1 MKYLFLLS
9 GWQPSKYSR
18 ICSLHFSPTDFDQQS
33 RLLPSAVPVSIRP
46 TSDALIS
53 DHNYAMPDA
62 QEELAKRDRMQDTLK
77 IMDKKVTTLNRKKR
91 RLEGQLETLSSKLH
105 ELKDTL
111 SDSGF
116 YKLNSLVSDIP
127 SGQRFSISCLHFL

>member
-1 MKYLFLLS
+1 
-9 GWQPSKYSR
+9 
-18 ICSLHFSPTDFDQQS
+18 
-33 RLLPSAVPVSIRP
+33 
-46 TSDALIS
+46 
-53 DHNYAMPDA
+53 MPDA
-62 QEELAKRDRMQDTLK
+62 QEEFARRDWMQDNLK

-127 SGQRFSISCLHFL
+127 SGQRFSISCLHSL